1 MKRKKVYVFQ
11 RDVIF
16 LKEWDIKEGI
26 VGTEAERWKKKKKS
40 RKNNGE
46 GRQKWEETAVTS
58 YSGLSKPQI
67 LNATRS
73 YWKKNEVKQIT
84 FCCKVF
90 VGPTIDRRKEQII
103 SSDLES
109 MNEIKVKAVLYGLL
123 APYIAAT
130 SEIELLQIWH
140 HSLSLMKKLLYR
152 SIRIGTK
159 GTDVTLN

>member
-1 MKRKKVYVFQ
+1 MKRKNVYVSQ

-26 VGTEAERWKKKKKS
+26 GGTEVERWKKKKKS
-40 RKNNGE
+40 RTNNGE

-58 YSGLSKPQI
+58 YSRLSKPQI

-90 VGPTIDRRKEQII
+90 VGPTIDRRKEVII
-103 SSDLES
+103 SSDLKS
-109 MNEIKVKAVLYGLL
+109 VNEIKVETILYGLL
-123 APYIAAT
+123 APYTAAT
-130 SEIELLQIWH
+130 CEIELLRIWH
-140 HSLSLMKKLLYR
+140 HSLSLMKK
-152 SIRIGTK
+152 TFVQK
-159 GTDVTLN
+159 H